1 MIDFYGFWV
10 DGVFAEGSFAVSL
23 PRLRVVVCRF
33 LEDRPSKPF
42 VSFPA
47 FRDIYFS
54 PFYFF
59 IFLIFSI
66 SVIEKGLGFDFEEAR
81 VFVPLFFFLECW
93 IV

>member
-1 MIDFYGFWV
+1 M
-10 DGVFAEGSFAVSL
+10 SL

-47 FRDIYFS
+47 FRDFYFS
-54 PFYFF
+54 RFF
-59 IFLIFSI
+59 FFI

-81 VFVPLFFFLECW
+81 VFVPLFFF
-93 IV
+93 